1 MTSTLSAWR
10 FDGVGGA
17 RVAEKILLDLQT
29 EHLVTVDDAAVVF
42 WDADAR
48 GPKTRQVATAT
59 GAGAVGGGFWGLLFG
74 VVFYLPLLGTAVG
87 AAEGSLTEVGIDDTF
102 VEGVRDA
109 VTPGT
114 SALFVLTRGA
124 VIDRLVDAFEGI
136 DARLVETN
144 LSHEEEAKLR
154 EVFGA

>member
-10 FDGVGGA
+10 FDGVSGA

-29 EHLVTVDDAAVVF
+29 EHLVTIDDAAVVF
-42 WDADAR
+42 WEGDAR
-48 GPKTRQVATAT
+48 GPNTRQVATAT

-74 VVFYLPLLGTAVG
+74 VVFYLPLLGAAVD
-87 AAEGSLTEVGIDDTF
+87 AIEGSLADVGIDDTF
-102 VEGVRDA
+102 IDGVRDR
-109 VTPGT
+109 VTAGS

-136 DARLVETN
+136 DAQLVETN